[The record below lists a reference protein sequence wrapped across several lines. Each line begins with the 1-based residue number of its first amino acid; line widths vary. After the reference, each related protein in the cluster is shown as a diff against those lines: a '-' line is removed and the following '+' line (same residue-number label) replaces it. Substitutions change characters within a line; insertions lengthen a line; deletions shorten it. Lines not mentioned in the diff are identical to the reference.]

1 MLNQHEIRMAIGA
14 TLRERGDDALRF
26 AHDEAVRCSLAGDRD
41 GAMAWS
47 QVAAAIAL
55 LAMEPDKDIVR
66 H

>member
-1 MLNQHEIRMAIGA
+1 MLNQQDIRMAIGA

-26 AHDEAVRCSLAGDRD
+26 AHDEAVRCNRSGDRD
-41 GAMAWS
+41 GALAWS

-55 LAMEPDKDIVR
+55 LVMEPSGQVR